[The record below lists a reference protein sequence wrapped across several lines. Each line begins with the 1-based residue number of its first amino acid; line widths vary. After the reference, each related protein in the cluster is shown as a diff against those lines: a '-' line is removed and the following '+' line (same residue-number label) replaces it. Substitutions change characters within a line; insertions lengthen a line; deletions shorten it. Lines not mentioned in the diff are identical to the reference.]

1 MIVVL
6 AEKPSVARSI
16 AKQLGA
22 NNQNEGYISGNG
34 YCVTWAFG
42 HLITLAQPFEYGFKS
57 FEQASLPMLPDIF
70 KLVPR
75 QIRVE
80 KKFQDDP
87 GALKQLK
94 VIEKL
99 FNESSEI
106 IVATDAGREGEL
118 IFRYIY
124 DYLHCKAPFK
134 RLWIS
139 SLTEKGIAEGFKHLK
154 PGNNYDN
161 LFYSAR
167 ARSQSDWLVGMNA
180 SQALTIAA
188 AGQGVYSLGRVQT
201 PVLKMIC
208 ERFNENRNF
217 KPQTYFQLK
226 INAEKNNTCFFVTGT
241 VKYDNREEAEK
252 VNKLIVQTG
261 KLNVKTV
268 EKKEVQQEPPL
279 LFDLTALQREANN
292 RLGFSA
298 DRTLSIAQSLYE
310 KRLITY
316 PRTGSRFISD
326 DVFEE
331 IPGLISNLE
340 NHPSF
345 CNHASNLKGQ
355 PLNNKSV
362 NTERVTDHHALL
374 ITETK
379 AGNFENSDEEA
390 IYNLIAARML
400 EAFGAK
406 CIKEVVTLNF
416 EAAGVEFSTKGTV
429 IKVAGWK
436 AVHNEPEEGE
446 EQNNLP
452 PIAEGETLQIQ
463 KTETLEKKTKPR
475 PLHTDASLLASMEA
489 AGKELQEEERAALKD
504 IGIGTP
510 ATRAAVIETLLLRQY
525 VRREKK
531 NLIPTERGQA
541 VYDIVKNMRI
551 ADVAMTA
558 AWETALSKIESG
570 EMNADTFH
578 KGIEV
583 YTAQITAELLKVR
596 LNYTDDLPACICPK
610 CKEGKVL
617 FFPKVVKC
625 NDPNCGFIVFR
636 SKSEKTLSD
645 KQIINLIE
653 KGKTEI
659 IKGFKNRDGKT
670 FEAGIKFDERFNV
683 VFDFPPKQKK

>member
-22 NNQNEGYISGNG
+22 NSQNEGYISGNG

-42 HLITLAQPFEYGFKS
+42 HLIALAQPFEYGFKS
-57 FEQASLPMLPDIF
+57 FEQASLPMLPDVF

-94 VIEKL
+94 VIKTL
-99 FNESSEI
+99 FYESTEI

-124 DYLHCKAPFK
+124 NYLHCNKPFK

-139 SLTEKGIAEGFKHLK
+139 SLTEKGIVEGFKNLK
-154 PGNNYDN
+154 PGNSYDN

-167 ARSQSDWLVGMNA
+167 ARSESDWLVGMNA

-188 AGQGVYSLGRVQT
+188 SGQGVYSLGRVQT

-217 KPQTYFQLK
+217 KAQTYFQLRV
-226 INAEKNNTCFFVTGT
+226 NAEKNNTCFFITGT
-241 VKYDNREEAEK
+241 LKYDKREEAEEAK
-252 VNKLIVQTG
+252 RLVKQAG

-279 LFDLTALQREANN
+279 LFDLTTLQREANN

-298 DRTLSIAQSLYE
+298 DKTLSIAQSLYE

-340 NHPSF
+340 NHPLFFNYAGS
-345 CNHASNLKGQ
+345 LKGQ
-355 PLNNKSV
+355 QLNNKSV
-362 NTERVTDHHALL
+362 NAERVTDHHALL

-379 AGNFENSDEEA
+379 AGNFEHSDEEA
-390 IYNLIAARML
+390 IYNLIAARIL

-406 CIKEVVTLNF
+406 CIKEVLTLNF

-446 EQNNLP
+446 DQNNLP
-452 PIAEGETLQIQ
+452 PLTEGETVQIHQ
-463 KTETLEKKTKPR
+463 TETLEKQTKPR
-475 PLHTDASLLASMEA
+475 PVHTDASLLAAMEA
-489 AGKELQEEERAALKD
+489 AGKELKEEERAALKD

-558 AWETALSKIESG
+558 GWETALSKIESG
-570 EMNADTFH
+570 EMDADTFR
-578 KGIEV
+578 KGIEI
-583 YTAQITAELLKVR
+583 YTAQITIELLKVR

-610 CKEGKVL
+610 CKEGRIL

-625 NDPNCGFIVFR
+625 NDPDCGFIVFR
-636 SKSEKTLSD
+636 SKSEKILSD

-653 KGKTEI
+653 KGKTEV

-670 FEAGIKFDERFNV
+670 FDAGLKFDERFNV
-683 VFDFPPKQKK
+683 VFNFLPKQKK